1 MTTAALPKVE
11 FELSHRPRGYAGSA
25 LLLTFNGVRVEQDE
39 ILYLPDWMNVHT
51 IQTFFAAIE
60 TTYGTLFWRTG
71 ACATKAS
78 GPPSNSIA
86 IRDTIERAVVYLEDL
101 NAKHV
106 RRGLVFAKMRAIAAV
121 AD

>member
-1 MTTAALPKVE
+1 MSANASPKVE
-11 FELSHRPRGYAGSA
+11 FELSHRPCGYAGSA

-60 TTYGTLFWRTG
+60 ATYDTLFWRTG

-78 GPPSNSIA
+78 GQPSNSIA

-101 NAKHV
+101 NAKHI
-106 RRGLVFAKMRAIAAV
+106 RRSLVFAKIRAIAAV